1 MLIRETEHARQNG
14 EPINVFDLPQL
25 YTKPSSLVLLSAL
38 VSLKPKPIS
47 WEESDVDHDQPR
59 EDNNAIASYLTKIV
73 SSPLTWLTEGEQV
86 EVWEQASIRLSER
99 SGRNGMPA
107 QTRTFNIPTTPP
119 TSLAIHEPTMT
130 NDNIGFK
137 TWGTALILAQ
147 KVLPHIPTY
156 LPHLFPSSLAA
167 PSVLELGAGTGLL
180 GLAAAALW
188 GTEVVMTDL
197 PAIVPNLE
205 RNVVANEGAI
215 GEHGGSAK
223 TDILDWSC
231 MGPGQRYDLVIA
243 ADPLYDPEH
252 PMWLAAA
259 IDGRLGQDEG
269 ARAVI
274 GFPLRDETT
283 RGYGEVLRTELGGR
297 GFEIVKEG
305 EEMGFDDWEV
315 NGERVRVHCWWGI
328 WKRKGAEA

>member
-1 MLIRETEHARQNG
+1 MLIGETELARQNG

-25 YTKPSSLVLLSAL
+25 YTKPSSLALLSAL

-47 WEESDVDHDQPR
+47 WDENDAEHDQPR
-59 EDNNAIASYLTKIV
+59 EDKNAIASYLTKIV
-73 SSPLTWLTEGEQV
+73 SSPLTWLTEDEQV

-107 QTRTFNIPTTPP
+107 QTRTFSIPTTPP
-119 TSLAIHEPTMT
+119 TLLAIHEPTMT

-147 KVLPHIPTY
+147 KVLPHIPSQLT
-156 LPHLFPSSLAA
+156 HLFNPNVTGGG

-197 PAIVPNLE
+197 PAIVPNLA
-205 RNVVANEGAI
+205 RNAEDNEGVI
-215 GEHGGSAK
+215 GGHGGSAK
-223 TDILDWSC
+223 TDVLDWSC
-231 MGPGQRYDLVIA
+231 MTPGREYDLVIA
-243 ADPLYDPEH
+243 ADPLYEPEH
-252 PMWLAAA
+252 PIWLAAA
-259 IDGRLGQDEG
+259 IDGRLGREEG
-269 ARAVI
+269 ARALV

-283 RGYGEVLRTELGGR
+283 RGFGEVLKGELGGR
-297 GFEIVKEG
+297 GFEIIREG

-315 NGERVRVHCWWGI
+315 NGERGRT
-328 WKRKGAEA
+328 